1 MKNNKENTVK
11 LYGSEII
18 TNFHPENK
26 LYISTNMWMVHPYI
40 HSFIYTYI
48 HTRVQEASTCKT
60 LTQLQANYYKQFFFL
75 QICSLVTLNILCVH
89 VCVWAC
95 VCVCCYFF
103 HDFYGFFSLLFKILN
118 DKWLGYLSPSTKFPF
133 LHYFYT

>member
-26 LYISTNMWMVHPYI
+26 VYISTNMWMVHPYI

-60 LTQLQANYYKQFFFL
+60 LTQLQANYYKQFFFFTNM
-75 QICSLVTLNILCVH
+75 QSCDSEYTLCACVR
-89 VCVWAC
+89 VS
-95 VCVCCYFF
+95 VCVCMLLLLPWFLWV
-103 HDFYGFFSLLFKILN
+103 FSLLFKILN

>member
-48 HTRVQEASTCKT
+48 HVYKRQVHVKH
-60 LTQLQANYYKQFFFL
+60 LLNYKLIITSNFFFTNM
-75 QICSLVTLNILCVH
+75 QSCDSEYTLCACVR
-89 VCVWAC
+89 VS
-95 VCVCCYFF
+95 VCVCMLLLLPWFLWV
-103 HDFYGFFSLLFKILN
+103 FSLLFKILN
-118 DKWLGYLSPSTKFPF
+118 DKWLGYLSHSTKLPF

>member
-48 HTRVQEASTCKT
+48 HVYKRQVHVKH
-60 LTQLQANYYKQFFFL
+60 LLNYKLIITSNFFFL

-118 DKWLGYLSPSTKFPF
+118 DKWLGYLSHSTKLPF